1 MYVFLFLKTARKL
14 FYYTEGSQI
23 PILTRQSAK
32 KKKKLRVDFHDYVY
46 TNQMFCIQQLTEAG
60 MQKQYI
66 TLGTW
71 PAYLLR
77 FSDVCFLFIYYYY
90 YYYYLALNP
99 IYFN

>member
-1 MYVFLFLKTARKL
+1 MIYIRVSFLKDSKKAVLLYRKKPDPK
-14 FYYTEGSQI
+14 FDKTVS
-23 PILTRQSAK
+23 K
-32 KKKKLRVDFHDYVY
+32 KKKNLRVDFHDYVY

-90 YYYYLALNP
+90 FFWL
-99 IYFN
+99 